1 MLDNVSTNAS
11 KFNEN
16 PTTIDFVR
24 FFFNYT
30 PNQISNSESIGFCF
44 FCAFFIISHST
55 FSFFVFYTIQTNP
68 TEISEHP
75 SSAQCSVEC
84 QLKITVIEN
93 KTKLRWDVLVVV
105 IRSRKKYCSSSNIS
119 VRVRVGLTLDFGI
132 KNLESVFAFG
142 VENKLLPKKL
152 QKLTYRC
159 FQLKKASKAF
169 ESSQKQKATIF

>member
-1 MLDNVSTNAS
+1 M
-11 KFNEN
+11 
-16 PTTIDFVR
+16 
-24 FFFNYT
+24 
-30 PNQISNSESIGFCF
+30 
-44 FCAFFIISHST
+44 
-55 FSFFVFYTIQTNP
+55 
-68 TEISEHP
+68 
-75 SSAQCSVEC
+75 
-84 QLKITVIEN
+84 
-93 KTKLRWDVLVVV
+93 LVVV

-159 FQLKKASKAF
+159 FQLKKKASKAF